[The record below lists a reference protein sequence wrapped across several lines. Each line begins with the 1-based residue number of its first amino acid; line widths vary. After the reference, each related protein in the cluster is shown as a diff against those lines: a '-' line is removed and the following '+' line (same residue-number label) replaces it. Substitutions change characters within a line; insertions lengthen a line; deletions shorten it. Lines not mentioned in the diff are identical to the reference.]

1 MGNTRI
7 KKAMLVLAAVA
18 LPLTSI
24 ALLEGT
30 AFAGKVTGA
39 GTTSCGFSGTINFNP
54 PLTPHGS
61 TSIKKE
67 VTTVTASLSHC
78 TGGTPPGPATVASI
92 KPIKSKTPKGQAGGT
107 CSSFE
112 SNAST
117 IVVKVKVK
125 WAGEKP
131 SKFNISHLSEGANSS
146 GEVGFT
152 GSFPVAGSYAGTGTV
167 KAYLTHASTS
177 KILACSGS
185 VASLQL
191 DPATSSGKI

>member
-1 MGNTRI
+1 MRI
-7 KKAMLVLAAVA
+7 KKGLLVLAAVA
-18 LPLTSI
+18 LPLASVTM
-24 ALLEGT
+24 LEGT
-30 AFAGKVTGA
+30 ASAGKVTGA
-39 GTTSCGFSGTINFNP
+39 GQTTCTFGGTISFNP

-78 TGGTPPGPATVASI
+78 TGGTPPGPATAASI
-92 KPIKSKTPKGQAGGT
+92 KPIKSKTAKNAAGGT

-112 SNAST
+112 TNASAISIKAT
-117 IVVKVKVK
+117 VK

-131 SKFNISHLSEGANSS
+131 SKFTIAGLHEGANME

-152 GSFPVAGSYAGTGTV
+152 GSFPVSGSYAGTGNV
-167 KAYLTHASTS
+167 KAYLTSASTS

-185 VASLQL
+185 VSSLQL
-191 DPATSSGKI
+191 DSTTSSGKI